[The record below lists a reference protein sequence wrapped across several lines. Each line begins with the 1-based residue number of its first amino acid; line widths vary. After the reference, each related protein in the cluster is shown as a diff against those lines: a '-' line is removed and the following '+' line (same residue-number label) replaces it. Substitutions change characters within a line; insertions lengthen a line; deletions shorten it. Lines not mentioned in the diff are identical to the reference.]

1 DGIHRI
7 LRLPHGQRVVIYS
20 WKKPFQIWD
29 LERGT
34 QVGDEWK
41 DEDIGIGW
49 GLVLSPDGKTVAGGS
64 GDGTVR
70 LWSVDMG
77 KVIKTLTGHTEAV
90 NSVCWSS
97 NGGRVMIATAGHKL
111 KIWDANTGELLKT
124 INCFC
129 LDRQNLVHRISLSPN
144 DRILATVSYDKTAQL
159 WNTETNQAIGTP
171 LHHEDE
177 VTSVSFSA
185 DGKFLVTGCD
195 DDHIYTWGIS
205 TIVKEA
211 RLPSDFVSFNA

>member
-1 DGIHRI
+1 MDPETRTTERLAPAKHENLAIIPSRKIKVKDGIHRI

-97 NGGRVMIATAGHKL
+97 NGGRVVCGSGVRVL
-111 KIWDANTGELLKT
+111 VWDVESG
-124 INCFC
+124 
-129 LDRQNLVHRISLSPN
+129 
-144 DRILATVSYDKTAQL
+144 
-159 WNTETNQAIGTP
+159 
-171 LHHEDE
+171 
-177 VTSVSFSA
+177 
-185 DGKFLVTGCD
+185 
-195 DDHIYTWGIS
+195 
-205 TIVKEA
+205 
-211 RLPSDFVSFNA
+211 